1 MLNKGNTMHQTVNFP
16 VLPAIE
22 FYQVRMLIN
31 KINNFNHNILSYDP
45 SIFNRIK
52 RIATQAESLNEQ
64 IRNSLP
70 IMKLKTR
77 YIIDSTI
84 SERFSSQDVDDLKG
98 GQQDL
103 ELTEFIDDFTELKN
117 ELEKLTAPLRTTS
130 DYLLALQLEEA
141 NHLKSESYRN
151 LQNRLLLLA
160 NNNQKTLDEF
170 NQELI
175 AIVKAEEVIL
185 NYKLADL
192 FDHVFPDISLIES
205 LNIPPSKKDLL
216 KIAIAC
222 AKRLLT
228 ILDNGLD
235 FIKLVNV
242 RLYLVDQIAVLN
254 EKDQQFKK
262 RIDKLTHLL
271 ILTKDIS
278 KIDEQR
284 QDVAAHFQQ
293 LQSYLTQWIDY
304 MQTCLDEQTFNIHNA
319 IKSCE
324 AFMDFINEAEYQYQR
339 QLAD

>member
-1 MLNKGNTMHQTVNFP
+1 
-16 VLPAIE
+16 
-22 FYQVRMLIN
+22 MLIN
-31 KINNFNHNILSYDP
+31 KINNFNHNILSYNP

-117 ELEKLTAPLRTTS
+117 ELEKLTVPLRTTS
-130 DYLLALQLEEA
+130 DYLLALQLEEE

-205 LNIPPSKKDLL
+205 LNIPPSKKDS
-216 KIAIAC
+216 
-222 AKRLLT
+222 AKNCDCLC
-228 ILDNGLD
+228 
-235 FIKLVNV
+235 
-242 RLYLVDQIAVLN
+242 QA
-254 EKDQQFKK
+254 
-262 RIDKLTHLL
+262 LTH
-271 ILTKDIS
+271 
-278 KIDEQR
+278 
-284 QDVAAHFQQ
+284 
-293 LQSYLTQWIDY
+293 YP
-304 MQTCLDEQTFNIHNA
+304 
-319 IKSCE
+319 
-324 AFMDFINEAEYQYQR
+324 
-339 QLAD
+339 

>member
-1 MLNKGNTMHQTVNFP
+1 MHQTVNFP

-205 LNIPPSKKDLL
+205 LNIPPSKK
-216 KIAIAC
+216 IC
-222 AKRLLT
+222 
-228 ILDNGLD
+228 
-235 FIKLVNV
+235 
-242 RLYLVDQIAVLN
+242 
-254 EKDQQFKK
+254 
-262 RIDKLTHLL
+262 
-271 ILTKDIS
+271 
-278 KIDEQR
+278 
-284 QDVAAHFQQ
+284 
-293 LQSYLTQWIDY
+293 
-304 MQTCLDEQTFNIHNA
+304 
-319 IKSCE
+319 
-324 AFMDFINEAEYQYQR
+324 
-339 QLAD
+339 

>member
-1 MLNKGNTMHQTVNFP
+1 MHQTVNFP

-130 DYLLALQLEEA
+130 DYLLALQL
-141 NHLKSESYRN
+141 
-151 LQNRLLLLA
+151 
-160 NNNQKTLDEF
+160 
-170 NQELI
+170 
-175 AIVKAEEVIL
+175 
-185 NYKLADL
+185 
-192 FDHVFPDISLIES
+192 
-205 LNIPPSKKDLL
+205 
-216 KIAIAC
+216 
-222 AKRLLT
+222 
-228 ILDNGLD
+228 
-235 FIKLVNV
+235 
-242 RLYLVDQIAVLN
+242 
-254 EKDQQFKK
+254 
-262 RIDKLTHLL
+262 
-271 ILTKDIS
+271 
-278 KIDEQR
+278 
-284 QDVAAHFQQ
+284 
-293 LQSYLTQWIDY
+293 
-304 MQTCLDEQTFNIHNA
+304 
-319 IKSCE
+319 
-324 AFMDFINEAEYQYQR
+324 
-339 QLAD
+339 

>member
-117 ELEKLTAPLRTTS
+117 ELE
-130 DYLLALQLEEA
+130 
-141 NHLKSESYRN
+141 
-151 LQNRLLLLA
+151 
-160 NNNQKTLDEF
+160 
-170 NQELI
+170 
-175 AIVKAEEVIL
+175 
-185 NYKLADL
+185 
-192 FDHVFPDISLIES
+192 
-205 LNIPPSKKDLL
+205 
-216 KIAIAC
+216 
-222 AKRLLT
+222 
-228 ILDNGLD
+228 
-235 FIKLVNV
+235 
-242 RLYLVDQIAVLN
+242 
-254 EKDQQFKK
+254 
-262 RIDKLTHLL
+262 
-271 ILTKDIS
+271 
-278 KIDEQR
+278 
-284 QDVAAHFQQ
+284 
-293 LQSYLTQWIDY
+293 
-304 MQTCLDEQTFNIHNA
+304 
-319 IKSCE
+319 
-324 AFMDFINEAEYQYQR
+324 
-339 QLAD
+339 

>member
-1 MLNKGNTMHQTVNFP
+1 MHQTVNFP

-117 ELEKLTAPLRTTS
+117 ELEKLTVPLRTTS
-130 DYLLALQLEEA
+130 DYLLALQLEEE

-205 LNIPPSKKDLL
+205 LNIPPSKKRS
-216 KIAIAC
+216 
-222 AKRLLT
+222 AKNCDCLC
-228 ILDNGLD
+228 
-235 FIKLVNV
+235 
-242 RLYLVDQIAVLN
+242 QA
-254 EKDQQFKK
+254 
-262 RIDKLTHLL
+262 LTH
-271 ILTKDIS
+271 
-278 KIDEQR
+278 
-284 QDVAAHFQQ
+284 
-293 LQSYLTQWIDY
+293 YP
-304 MQTCLDEQTFNIHNA
+304 
-319 IKSCE
+319 
-324 AFMDFINEAEYQYQR
+324 
-339 QLAD
+339 